1 MSFSCTAPGTA
12 RAADYVSKFRFNLA
26 VPAHRHK
33 EFNRASFVLSS
44 KAYDYLLRDLFATST
59 DYVWFLLS
67 FLSSLRAIFVNVRV
81 TPLEEKIVSDIKG
94 G

>member
-1 MSFSCTAPGTA
+1 MYGSRDRTSAT
-12 RAADYVSKFRFNLA
+12 ADYASKFQFNLA
-26 VPAHRHK
+26 VPARIAIRNSI
-33 EFNRASFVLSS
+33 ELFFVLSS

-67 FLSSLRAIFVNVRV
+67 FLSSLRAIFVNVQV
-81 TPLEEKIVSDIKG
+81 TTLEEKIVSDIKG